1 MKRHRDKTISEIVE
15 EMQQA
20 SWLGIAGKILLDFIT
35 GFGILAALGIVI
47 SGTYWSWLNYPTF
60 TVACYLTGIC
70 VLVGAS
76 WNRE

>member
-20 SWLGIAGKILLDFIT
+20 SWLGIAGKLLFNFLS
-35 GFGILAALGIVI
+35 GFGVI
-47 SGTYWSWLNYPTF
+47 AWCFSVVAGTYWSWLNYPTF
-60 TVACYLTGIC
+60 TVAFYFTGIC
-70 VLVGAS
+70 VVVGAY